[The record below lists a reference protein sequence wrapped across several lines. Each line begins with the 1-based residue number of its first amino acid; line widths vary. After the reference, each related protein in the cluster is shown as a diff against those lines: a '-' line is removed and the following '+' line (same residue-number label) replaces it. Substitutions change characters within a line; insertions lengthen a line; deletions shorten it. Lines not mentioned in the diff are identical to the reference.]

1 MMADPVLVVGAVALG
16 SICMIRFIRSLV
28 VVAIIGVALAVFTL
42 SGGGM
47 AILGDSANMVSFL
60 IEQVSDLFALFNG
73 LIEDRVQS
81 ELLG

>member
-1 MMADPVLVVGAVALG
+1 
-16 SICMIRFIRSLV
+16 MIRFIRSLV